1 MKNSDDFLLTVFA
14 VVLREVAT
22 SPIPW
27 AAQGQ
32 EKPAAATGGVRGR
45 GMKIGGRQL
54 SVLKQRVAHLSQQVS
69 WFGLAVRC

>member
-1 MKNSDDFLLTVFA
+1 MNFCSLSCLA

-27 AAQGQ
+27 ATQGQ
-32 EKPAAATGGVRGR
+32 EKAAAATGGGRGR

-69 WFGLAVRC
+69 QFGLAVRR